1 MSSRSED
8 MRHILDQ
15 IQQISINENR
25 DFFMPDQRA
34 SYDELIDLLELAN
47 EAMLYDAA
55 DWLRSRLNEMSVH
68 FDK

>member
-1 MSSRSED
+1 MTRADD

-15 IQQISINENR
+15 IQQLSVNEGR
-25 DFFMPDQRA
+25 DFFMPDQRS
-34 SYDELIDLLELAN
+34 SYDQLIELLELAN

-55 DWLRSRLNEMSVH
+55 DWLRSRLNEMSIH